1 LTGTSTTTDMSDE
14 EYYEEEEVSNTS
26 KKGDGNFLKARQEAK
41 KGELDEQLR
50 EYINEWRKQRAKEEE
65 ELKRLKEKQAKRKEI
80 RAEQE
85 KKLAQQKKE
94 EEERLRKEEAE
105 KKAKEAEEKRKRLE
119 EAEKKRQ
126 AMMQAQKEKQQAGGP
141 GKGGQKKTDGGM
153 SNVQDARREMTKTKE
168 QLEEE
173 KKISLSIRIKPLELD
188 GMDSDTL
195 KSKANELWETIVRLE
210 TEKYDLEERQ
220 RRQDYDLKELKERQR
235 QQNKQKAI
243 KLGLD
248 PEALT
253 GKYPPKIRMY
263 SKYERRTDTRTYED
277 RRKLYEG
284 GWDVLY
290 AELLEKT
297 WKEKMDEW
305 GKRPKAKLPKWFG
318 ERPGKKPGDPESP
331 DDEDEGPAEAP
342 PGAEEEEEEEEEEE
356 DEEEEEE
363 EEE

>member
-1 LTGTSTTTDMSDE
+1 MGAARSTPKLLIAANTTAATMSDE
-14 EYYEEEEVSNTS
+14 EFYEEEEVSNTS

-94 EEERLRKEEAE
+94 EEERLRKEEAD

-126 AMMQAQKEKQQAGGP
+126 AMMQAQKEKQQAAGQGSKGP
-141 GKGGQKKTDGGM
+141 KKTDSGM
-153 SNVQDARREMTKTKE
+153 GNVQDARREMTKTKE

-195 KSKANELWETIVRLE
+195 KSKASELWETIVRLE

-220 RRQDYDLKELKERQR
+220 KRQDYDLKELKERQR

-253 GKYPPKIRMY
+253 GKYQPKIRMY
-263 SKYERRTDTRTYED
+263 SKYERRTDTRTYDD

-297 WKEKMDEW
+297 WKE
-305 GKRPKAKLPKWFG
+305 
-318 ERPGKKPGDPESP
+318 
-331 DDEDEGPAEAP
+331 
-342 PGAEEEEEEEEEEE
+342 EEERLRKEEA
-356 DEEEEEE
+356 
-363 EEE
+363 

>member
-1 LTGTSTTTDMSDE
+1 MGSLKLSPHESRPHQLLGTKGCTMSDE
-14 EYYEEEEVSNTS
+14 EYAEEEEVTSLTS
-26 KKGDGNFLKARQEAK
+26 KKGEGFLKAKKQ

-94 EEERLRKEEAE
+94 EEERLRREEAE

-126 AMMQAQKEKQQAGGP
+126 AMMQAQKEKQQAAGTA
-141 GKGGQKKTDGGM
+141 KGGSKKTDGGGM

-168 QLEEE
+168 QLEE

-188 GMDSDTL
+188 GMDTESL
-195 KSKANELWETIVRLE
+195 KETAKELWDTIVRLE

-220 RRQDYDLKELKERQR
+220 KRQDYDLKELKERQR

-263 SKYERRTDTRTYED
+263 SKYERRK
-277 RRKLYEG
+277 RR
-284 GWDVLY
+284 
-290 AELLEKT
+290 
-297 WKEKMDEW
+297 
-305 GKRPKAKLPKWFG
+305 
-318 ERPGKKPGDPESP
+318 S
-331 DDEDEGPAEAP
+331 
-342 PGAEEEEEEEEEEE
+342 
-356 DEEEEEE
+356 
-363 EEE
+363 